1 MSTMTIAPG
10 TRFPSITLT
19 AFDNATD
26 LPITGNLKL
35 TSLTTIT
42 INNANEFYKYQQL
55 DSAGQFTIPTIA
67 NNEITTQFV
76 MKEELMLG
84 NVAATAGSA
93 AKLGVLGLSDK
104 RTKCAF
110 VVDNLGTKTITGN
123 CYVGGIS
130 MTTSPGEPIWQTPI
144 TFGVDGPYTVV

>member
-1 MSTMTIAPG
+1 MTMTIAPG

-19 AFDNATD
+19 AFDEAGA
-26 LPITGNLKL
+26 PVTGNLKL

-55 DSAGQFTIPTIA
+55 DSAGQFTVPTIA

-84 NVAATAGSA
+84 NVAATTGSA
-93 AKLGVLGLSDK
+93 AKLGVLGLSTAK
-104 RTKCAF
+104 TKMGF
-110 VVDNLGTKTITGN
+110 VVDNLGSKTITGN
-123 CYVGGIS
+123 CYIGGIS
-130 MTTSPGEPIWQTPI
+130 MTTTPSEPIWQTPI
-144 TFGVDGPYTVV
+144 TFGVDGEYTIV

>member
-1 MSTMTIAPG
+1 MATMTIAPG

-19 AFDNATD
+19 AFDTAGAVVA
-26 LPITGNLKL
+26 GNLKL

-42 INNANEFYKYQQL
+42 INNSNEFYKYQQL

-76 MKEELMLG
+76 MKEDLMLG
-84 NVAATAGSA
+84 SNVATAGSA
-93 AKLGVLGLSDK
+93 AKLGVLGLSDQ

-130 MTTSPGEPIWQTPI
+130 MTTTPSEPIWQTPI
-144 TFGVDGPYTVV
+144 TFGVDGAYTIV